1 MSPEAQ
7 ALSEKK
13 FGVFCTEQLLIAL
26 CGGDYEFL
34 KDVSFEPITAK
45 IKNHIDALPIHLR
58 FVHSLTLFLIAN
70 PIPPLSWRLRP
81 FSKMS
86 LDKQVKYLESWE
98 DSRFAARRMMF
109 KIVKVVYL
117 IHLLSDP
124 SLLKITGA
132 YEWLQARKM
141 GLHQTKCLD
150 GAK

>member
-13 FGVFCTEQLLIAL
+13 FSSFCVEQLLIAL
-26 CGGDYEFL
+26 CGGDFEFL
-34 KDVSFEPITAK
+34 KSVDFEPIKVK
-45 IKNHIDALPIHLR
+45 IKNHIDALPVHLR
-58 FVHSLTLFLIAN
+58 LVHGLTLFLIAH
-70 PIPPLSWRLRP
+70 PVPPFSWRLRS
-81 FSKMS
+81 FSKLS
-86 LDKQVKYLESWE
+86 LQQQVRYLESWDE
-98 DSRFAARRMMF
+98 SRFAARRMMF

-132 YEWLQARKM
+132 FDWLNARKM

-150 GAK
+150 GVK